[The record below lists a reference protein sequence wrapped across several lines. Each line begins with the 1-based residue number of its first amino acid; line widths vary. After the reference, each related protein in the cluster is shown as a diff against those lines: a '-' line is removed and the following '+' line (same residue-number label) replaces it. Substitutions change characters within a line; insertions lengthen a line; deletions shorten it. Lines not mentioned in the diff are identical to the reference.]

1 MAELFPD
8 WPTGDDAGDDLQLLP
23 DWLLRHLPALYGQD
37 GKGTEATV
45 FVKWFGGPCTWLITE
60 YDPGERIAFGWC
72 DLGVGFPELG
82 YVSLDEVLSLRIP
95 PIGARIERDL
105 YFTPRSLRDAVK
117 DEVHR

>member
-1 MAELFPD
+1 MTEFPD
-8 WPTGDDAGDDLQLLP
+8 WPTGDDAGDALQLMP
-23 DWLLRHLPALYGQD
+23 DWLQRHLPRLYSQD
-37 GKGTEATV
+37 GKGQDATV
-45 FVKWFGGPCTWLITE
+45 FIKWFGGPCTWLITE
-60 YDPGERIAFGWC
+60 YHPDERIGFGWC

-105 YFTPRSLRDAVK
+105 SFTARSLRDAVK